1 MELSVPLQASTT
13 VRRNQCL
20 LKTIGQ
26 TNAPVSLPL
35 GMIYFQLFVFN
46 TLLVFESYL

>member
-13 VRRNQCL
+13 ARSQCL

-35 GMIYFQLFVFN
+35 GMIYFRLFVFS